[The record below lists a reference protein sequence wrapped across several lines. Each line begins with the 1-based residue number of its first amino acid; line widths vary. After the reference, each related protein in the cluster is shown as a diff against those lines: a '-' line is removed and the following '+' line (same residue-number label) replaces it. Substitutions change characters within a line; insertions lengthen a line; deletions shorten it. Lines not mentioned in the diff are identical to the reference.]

1 MEIIWKRKDEFTLRP
16 KLYTFPEL
24 FAMAALVSL
33 LGFLVENMWM
43 LTRSG
48 FIDNRNM
55 NLPFLLGYGIAVVG
69 MYLLIGTPRKNH
81 LLFYYILVFIFVSFG
96 EIALGFAVEEFCGF
110 YYWDYTNLPMHLTRY
125 TSLFTSLGFSAII
138 TVFMYYF
145 YEPLMNVFHTTMTP
159 RRRRIVIALFI
170 AMLVDMLYSFHLMRE
185 LGDVYK
191 SWKLYISLPLM

>member
-1 MEIIWKRKDEFTLRP
+1 MEIIWKRKDEFTLQP

-69 MYLLIGTPRKNH
+69 MYLVLGTPKKGH
-81 LLFYYILVFIFVSFG
+81 FFLYYSLVFLFVSLG
-96 EIALGFAVEEFCGF
+96 EIALGFTVEEFCGF

-125 TSLFTSLGFSAII
+125 TSFFTSLGFSALI
-138 TVFMYYF
+138 TLFMYYC
-145 YEPLMNVFHTTMTP
+145 YEPIMSFVHRMMTP
-159 RRRRIVIALFI
+159 RRRRIAIALFI
-170 AMLVDMLYSFHLMRE
+170 ALVFDMLYSFHIMRE

-191 SWKLYISLPLM
+191 SWKIYVTLPIR

>member
-1 MEIIWKRKDEFTLRP
+1 MEIIWKRKDEFTLQP

-69 MYLLIGTPRKNH
+69 MYLVLGTPKKGH
-81 LLFYYILVFIFVSFG
+81 FLLYYSLVFLFVSLG
-96 EIALGFAVEEFCGF
+96 EIALGFTVEEFCGF

-125 TSLFTSLGFSAII
+125 TSFFTSLGFSALI
-138 TVFMYYF
+138 TLFMYYC
-145 YEPLMNVFHTTMTP
+145 YEPIMSFVHRTMTP
-159 RRRRIVIALFI
+159 RRRRIAIALFI
-170 AMLVDMLYSFHLMRE
+170 ALVFDMLYSFHIMRE

-191 SWKLYISLPLM
+191 SWKIYVTLPIR

>member
-1 MEIIWKRKDEFTLRP
+1 MEIIWKRKDEFTLQP

-24 FAMAALVSL
+24 FAMAALVSQ

-69 MYLLIGTPRKNH
+69 MYLVLGTPKKGH
-81 LLFYYILVFIFVSFG
+81 FLLYYSLVFLFVSLG
-96 EIALGFAVEEFCGF
+96 EIALGFTVEEFCGF

-125 TSLFTSLGFSAII
+125 TSFFTSLGFSALI
-138 TVFMYYF
+138 TLFMYYC
-145 YEPLMNVFHTTMTP
+145 YEPIMDFVHRTMTP
-159 RRRRIVIALFI
+159 RRRRIAIALFI
-170 AMLVDMLYSFHLMRE
+170 ALVFDMLYSFHIMRE

-191 SWKLYISLPLM
+191 SWKIYVTLPIR